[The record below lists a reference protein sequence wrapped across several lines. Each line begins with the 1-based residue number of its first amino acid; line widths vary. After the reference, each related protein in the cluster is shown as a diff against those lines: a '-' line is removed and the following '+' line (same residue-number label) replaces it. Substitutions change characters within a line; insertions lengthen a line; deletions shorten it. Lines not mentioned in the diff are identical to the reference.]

1 MAACSSK
8 TAPNTFAA
16 GKSLGVKL
24 FEVATGK
31 NIGTLQEAPPEQIA
45 FAAFSANGDTLVSA
59 GGYTITI
66 HSPSSGAKIS
76 TLQKPPKTI
85 NPRIALR
92 SDGKALAAL
101 CHDGTVKLWDVAS
114 LKNTVT
120 LRGHTGLVRCLAISP
135 DGKTLA
141 AGGSDNTV
149 RLWDISKMPPE

>member
-1 MAACSSK
+1 MFVKIRAQFFRSRQ
-8 TAPNTFAA
+8 T
-16 GKSLGVKL
+16 LGVKL

-31 NIGTLQEAPPEQIA
+31 NIGTLQEAPLEQIA

-66 HSPSSGAKIS
+66 HSPSSGATIS

-92 SDGKALAAL
+92 ADGKALAAL

-114 LKNTVT
+114 GRVTASLKGPSTPP
-120 LRGHTGLVRCLAISP
+120 AFSP

-141 AGGSDNTV
+141 FGCQDGSIQ
-149 RLWDISKMPPE
+149 LWDMPSEKPAGK